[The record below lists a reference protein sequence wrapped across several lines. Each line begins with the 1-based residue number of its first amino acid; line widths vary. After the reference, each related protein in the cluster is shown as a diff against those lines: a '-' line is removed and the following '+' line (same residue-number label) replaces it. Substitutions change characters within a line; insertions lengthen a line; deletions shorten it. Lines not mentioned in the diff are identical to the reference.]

1 MAIESILFY
10 CFAGLSILT
19 AFLVIF
25 SRNPVYSALYLIL
38 TMFALAAIYI
48 MLHAYFIAAIQ
59 LIIYAGA
66 IMVLFLFVVM
76 LLNLDR
82 EGDESF
88 RSGPSRW
95 FAIPIALAFILE
107 LFPIVWHFIQ
117 KPLKESTKL
126 IEGTTQAVGHL
137 LFTKYLLPFEIVS
150 LVLLAAILGAV
161 VLSKRNWS

>member
-1 MAIESILFY
+1 MSIESILFY
-10 CFAGLSILT
+10 CFAILSILT
-19 AFLVIF
+19 AFFVIS
-25 SRNPVYSALYLIL
+25 SRNPVYSVLFLII

-117 KPLKESTKL
+117 KTPKNVPLL
-126 IEGTTQAVGHL
+126 MEGTAQAVGTL
-137 LFTKYLLPFEIVS
+137 IFTKHL
-150 LVLLAAILGAV
+150 
-161 VLSKRNWS
+161 